1 MSSPQDRPPRVLP
14 RGGWG
19 LALRLLVSAALLY
32 WLFHN
37 LQGGWARLGAVQPQR
52 LSPALLVFTL
62 STILGGLQWGLLLRH
77 AGVALPLPHLLR
89 VYWIGLFFNN
99 FLPSNVGGDLV
110 KVADVSW
117 STGATG
123 RVVAGTLL
131 DRLLG
136 LCALSTLGL
145 VAAAILG
152 GPRPAGLPL
161 GFLALVSVGLLSLSA
176 LLLSRRLGQALLRLM
191 RGWRWRGLGERAA
204 VLIEDFQQYRRSPRF
219 LLGVV
224 ALALV
229 VQGLRVLTHVLVAWA
244 LEIPLDLQTL
254 LGLYVLIPVLGVAIV
269 LPISFNGLGLREFI
283 ATRLLPGIGIGAEAA
298 FALQIATYLVQVLVS
313 ALGGVFFGLRLLRG
327 WRSRHGSAAGPAET
341 VTGEDPRIR

>member
-1 MSSPQDRPPRVLP
+1 
-14 RGGWG
+14 
-19 LALRLLVSAALLY
+19 VSAGLLF

-37 LQGGWARLGAVQPQR
+37 LQGGWDRLEAVEPAR
-52 LSPALLVFTL
+52 LSPALLVFSL
-62 STILGGLQWGLLLRH
+62 STILGGLQWGLLIRH
-77 AGVALPLPHLLR
+77 AGLALPLPHLLR

-99 FLPSNVGGDLV
+99 FFPSNVGGDLI
-110 KVADVSW
+110 KVADVSL

-123 RVVAGTLL
+123 RAVAGTLL

-161 GFLALVSVGLLSLSA
+161 EFLALVSVGLVSLAA
-176 LLLSRRLGQALLRLM
+176 LLLSRRLGKLM
-191 RGWRWRGLGERAA
+191 VRVMRRWRWRGIGERAA
-204 VLIEDFQQYRRSPRF
+204 LLIEDFQQYRRSPLF

-224 ALALV
+224 ALALL
-229 VQGLRVLTHVLVAWA
+229 VQALRVLTHVLVAWA
-244 LEIPLDLQTL
+244 LEIPLDLDTL

-313 ALGGVFFGLRLLRG
+313 ALGGVFFGLRTLRG
-327 WRSRHGSAAGPAET
+327 GRA
-341 VTGEDPRIR
+341 PRA